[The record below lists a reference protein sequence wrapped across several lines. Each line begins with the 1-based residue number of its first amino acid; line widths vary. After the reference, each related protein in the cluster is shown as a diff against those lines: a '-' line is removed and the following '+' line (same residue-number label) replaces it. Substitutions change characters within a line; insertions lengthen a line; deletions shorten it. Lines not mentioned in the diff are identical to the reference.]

1 MKTFEV
7 SITKERTAA
16 QTSFTW
22 PAWWGEV
29 NQVVDVVAYEDHPTA
44 LGKATEGAVCVCD
57 DTTWKFIA
65 SKDDRAITLLTET
78 TANTKGRAWRPQVTR
93 ITDQERVLL
102 ITSKVALGQA
112 LATEERKALDPED
125 TTLGVGKSPLFDVR
139 KICQDKGGDL
149 IEADLQ
155 A

>member
-7 SITKERTAA
+7 QIKKDRTAKEC
-16 QTSFTW
+16 SFVW

-29 NQVVDVVAYEDHPTA
+29 NQAVDVVAYEDHPES
-44 LGKATEGAVCVCD
+44 LGAHSEGCVCVCD
-57 DTTWKFIA
+57 DTTWETIA
-65 SKDDRAITLLTET
+65 AKKDKAITLLTET
-78 TANTKGRAWRPQVTR
+78 AANDKGRAWRPQVTKV
-93 ITDQERVLL
+93 TDETKVLL

-125 TTLGVGKSPLFDVR
+125 TTPGVGKSPLFDVR

-149 IEADLQ
+149 VEADLQ